1 MIFFIKNNHKL
12 IISFAILILVSLSI
26 FHFKNKHREIID
38 GPDDKYHYLIKRK
51 FKILQGEKCFC
62 NNFNKYQKLIN

>member
-38 GPDDKYHYLIKRK
+38 GPDDISLSNETSK
-51 FKILQGEKCFC
+51 FKILQRREM
-62 NNFNKYQKLIN
+62 L